1 MRDSPGTEQAG
12 NVDQLRIAVDHN
24 EAEAI
29 VGDSRQRTREH
40 RAARRGAAV
49 LAVLVGLGALLLGAT
64 PAWAHNALVE
74 ASPKKDAKLTAAPPA
89 VKLTFLATLKSDGTK
104 LTVTGPDAAA
114 AAGPVTVSGKTVSAP
129 FTGTAGGAYTVAYEV
144 LSKDGHVVKGS
155 YRFTL
160 AVAESA
166 APSPSPVTESAQVS
180 PSAAP
185 VAASTAPV
193 ADTESGDP
201 WWPWVGGAAVAGI
214 LVGGLV
220 NLVKK
225 RREKA

>member
-1 MRDSPGTEQAG
+1 M
-12 NVDQLRIAVDHN
+12 
-24 EAEAI
+24 
-29 VGDSRQRTREH
+29 GDSRQRTREH